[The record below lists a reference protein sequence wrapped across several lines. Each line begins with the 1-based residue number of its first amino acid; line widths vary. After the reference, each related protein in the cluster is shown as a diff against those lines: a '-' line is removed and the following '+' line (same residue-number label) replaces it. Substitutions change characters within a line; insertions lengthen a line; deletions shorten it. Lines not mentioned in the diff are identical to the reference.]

1 MKEEKR
7 VHPSDLEQS
16 VNKSQNNPNSRRRGK
31 SLENDILQAV
41 WTELAEV
48 GYTHLTMEGVAAR
61 AKTNK
66 PSVYRRWPK
75 KSELVIASL
84 QKQLSERDVVIPNT
98 GSLRNDLLDLLYN
111 LTKTMKGIG
120 AETLHGLMADHFGM
134 ELSTS
139 LPLKIGAI
147 SDESDRI
154 MMTILTNAE
163 ARGEVDLK
171 KIKNRIISLPMDLIR
186 YEVLTTHEPISN
198 ERVMEIVDDI
208 FLPLVRNS
216 L

>member
-7 VHPSDLEQS
+7 VHPSDFEQS
-16 VNKSQNNPNSRRRGK
+16 VNKSQNNPISRRRGK
-31 SLENDILQAV
+31 ILENDILQAV
-41 WTELAEV
+41 WAELAEV

-66 PSVYRRWPK
+66 PSVYRRWPQ

-98 GSLRNDLLDLLYN
+98 GSLRSDLLDLLYN
-111 LTKTMKGIG
+111 ITKTMKGIG
-120 AETLHGLMADHFGM
+120 AETLHGLMADQFGM

-139 LPLKIGAI
+139 LPLIIGAI

-154 MMTILTNAE
+154 MMTIITNAE